1 MEKIKLFTYK
11 AQLIKVIDGDTLD
24 VLIDLGFN
32 ISVKKRIRLFG
43 IDTPEIRTKDLIE
56 KEKGLIVKNRLIE
69 ILSKSNNEF
78 FIISHGVGKYGRCL
92 GELFIDDKSINKQLI
107 SEGLAKEY
115 NK

>member
-78 FIISHGVGKYGRCL
+78 FITSHGLGKYGRCL
-92 GELFIDDKSINKQLI
+92 GELFIEEKSVNKQLI
-107 SEGLAKEY
+107 SEGLAKVY